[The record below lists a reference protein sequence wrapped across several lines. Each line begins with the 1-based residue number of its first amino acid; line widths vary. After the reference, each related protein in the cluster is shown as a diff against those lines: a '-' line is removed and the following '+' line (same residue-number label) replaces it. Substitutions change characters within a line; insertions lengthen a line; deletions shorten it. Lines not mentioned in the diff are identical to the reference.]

1 MKLNETP
8 LQRKLS
14 AIFCDASDRW
24 NHQQDVQRFLDKI
37 GGRALCGRQA
47 KKALED
53 DDESLVSF
61 LVVDEYPFVPFPDT
75 VFIGNEEENHSPAAI
90 RLPREIA
97 ERIAI
102 LGGLP

>member
-1 MKLNETP
+1 MNETP
-8 LQRKLS
+8 LQRRLS
-14 AIFCDASDRW
+14 DIFLDASDRW

-37 GGRALCGRQA
+37 GGRVLCGRQA

-53 DDESLVSF
+53 EDESLVSF
-61 LVVDEYPFVPFPDT
+61 PVVDEYPFVPFPDT
-75 VFIGNEEENHSPAAI
+75 LLIGNEEEDRSPAAI

>member
-1 MKLNETP
+1 MNETP
-8 LQRKLS
+8 LQRRLS
-14 AIFCDASDRW
+14 DIFLDASDRW

-37 GGRALCGRQA
+37 GGRVLCGRQA

-53 DDESLVSF
+53 KDESLVSF
-61 LVVDEYPFVPFPDT
+61 PVVDEYPFVPFPDT
-75 VFIGNEEENHSPAAI
+75 VSIGTMNVTTRAI